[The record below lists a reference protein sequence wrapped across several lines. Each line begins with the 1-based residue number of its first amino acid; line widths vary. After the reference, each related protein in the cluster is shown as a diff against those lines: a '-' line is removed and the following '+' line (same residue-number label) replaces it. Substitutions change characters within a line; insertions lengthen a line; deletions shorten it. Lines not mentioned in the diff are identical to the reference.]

1 MRKSLTAAVIV
12 AHPDDETIWAG
23 GTVLMNS
30 DWQWIFVSLC
40 RGSDPDRAPRFI
52 QAVHQLGGM
61 GWIGDLDDGSE
72 QLPLDEVKVQQTIL
86 SLLPNKDFDLVLTHS
101 PHGEYT
107 RHRRHEECGKAVT
120 VLWENGLIRTKKLW
134 MFAYGDSGK
143 GGKDDLPQAIK
154 TAHQIVQ
161 LPEDVWWRKRRIIT
175 GVYGFAPETYE
186 AKIVM
191 KEEAFWCFH
200 SPADFQEWLKTEGR
214 WP

>member
-1 MRKSLTAAVIV
+1 MRKSLTAALIV

-40 RGSDPDRAPRFI
+40 RGSDRDRAPRFI
-52 QAVHQLGGM
+52 QAVHQLGGI

-72 QLPLDEVKVQQTIL
+72 QLPLDEVSVQQTIL
-86 SLLPNKDFDLVLTHS
+86 SLLPKKDFDLVLTHS
-101 PHGEYT
+101 PYGEYT
-107 RHRRHEECGKAVT
+107 RHRRHEECSKAVT
-120 VLWENGLIRTKKLW
+120 LLWQNGLIRTKKLW
-134 MFAYGDSGK
+134 MFAYKDLGN

-154 TAHQIVQ
+154 TAHLIVH
-161 LPEDVWWRKRRIIT
+161 LPEDIRWRKHHIIT
-175 GVYGFAPETYE
+175 GEYGFAPETYE
-186 AKIVM
+186 AKIDT

-200 SPADFQEWLKTEGR
+200 SPADFQEWLKNEGG

>member
-1 MRKSLTAAVIV
+1 MRKPQIAAVIV

-30 DWQWIFVSLC
+30 DWNWIIVSLC
-40 RGSDPDRAPRFI
+40 RGKDPDRAPSFTK
-52 QAVHQLGGM
+52 AVQQLGGI

-72 QLPLDEVKVQQTIL
+72 QLPLDDARVQQMIL
-86 SLLPNKDFDLVLTHS
+86 SLLSNRDFDLVLTHS

-107 RHRRHEECGKAVT
+107 RHRRHEECSKAVFK
-120 VLWENGLIRTKKLW
+120 LWEDGLIRTNKLC

-154 TAHQIVQ
+154 TAHKIDQ
-161 LPEDVWWRKRRIIT
+161 LPEDVLMRKRRIIT
-175 GVYGFAPETYE
+175 DIYGFAPETYE

-191 KEEAFWCFH
+191 REEAFWCFN
-200 SPADFQEWLKTEGR
+200 SPAHFQEWLKTKGG

>member
-1 MRKSLTAAVIV
+1 MRKPFTAAVIV

-40 RGSDPDRAPRFI
+40 RGNDPDRAPKFI
-52 QAVHQLGGM
+52 QAVNQLGGI

-72 QLPLDEVKVQQTIL
+72 QLPLDEVIVQRTIL

-107 RHRRHEECGKAVT
+107 RHRRHEECGKAVS
-120 VLWENGLIRTKKLW
+120 VLWENGLIKANKLW
-134 MFAYGDSGK
+134 MFAYEDSGK

-154 TAHQIVQ
+154 TAHKKDQ
-161 LPEDVWWRKRRIIT
+161 LHEDVCMRKRRIIT
-175 GVYGFAPETYE
+175 DVYGFAPETYE

-191 KEEAFWCFH
+191 KEEAFWCFD
-200 SPADFQEWLKTEGR
+200 SPADFQEWLKTKEE
-214 WP
+214 